1 MHKDSRLII
10 GVPNADSFHRI
21 LGEKLGLL
29 KSRFDLNE
37 RDHQLGHQRVFDISS
52 LEELVESCGFKTL
65 TKGGLLFKP
74 LSFKQLETLF
84 SVDQLDALF
93 EMGEIFYENAAE
105 LTLVV
110 TI

>member
-1 MHKDSRLII
+1 M
-10 GVPNADSFHRI
+10 
-21 LGEKLGLL
+21 
-29 KSRFDLNE
+29 NE